1 MTWLALLKL
10 VGQIFLAIANIVRE
24 KQLMDA
30 GEARGLAKSMAAAA
44 DRLGIG
50 EVLVS
55 EIEAL
60 GDDELDAALRGD
72 R

>member
-1 MTWLALLKL
+1 MGWLGLLKL
-10 VGQIFLAIANIVRE
+10 GLQLVNAIAGIVRE

-50 EVLVS
+50 QALVS
-55 EIEAL
+55 EIEAMT
-60 GDDELDAALRGD
+60 DDELDAALRGD
-72 R
+72 K